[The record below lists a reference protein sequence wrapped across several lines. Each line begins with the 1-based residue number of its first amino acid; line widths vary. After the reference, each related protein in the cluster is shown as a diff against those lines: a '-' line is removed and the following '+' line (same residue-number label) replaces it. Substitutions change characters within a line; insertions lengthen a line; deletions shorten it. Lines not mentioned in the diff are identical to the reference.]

1 MKVGDLV
8 LWNGGLVDNPMYGLI
23 IGPGLEDWDWELYST
38 GNERTGP
45 FTWFALDEEL
55 EIVVNEDD

>member
-8 LWNGGLVDNPMYGLI
+8 LWNGGLVDNPTYGLI
-23 IGPGLEDWDWELYST
+23 IGPGIEDWDWELYSS
-38 GNERTGP
+38 GNERSGS

-55 EIVVNEDD
+55 EVVTNEDD